1 MSEAPTIRV
10 EDLPPDTGEF
20 YPCEEPSESGVLG
33 ALTFGTTSRH
43 VLATW
48 LPAAFDKWGVRYVK
62 VAGWEDRGR
71 PMASGYFDPNASL
84 THHTGS
90 TSSAT
95 NPAPSLRTLIEGRS
109 DLSGPLSQVSTDYNG
124 LTYIIAAG
132 RANHAGTA
140 KATMGNP
147 AGDGNAMYLGNEVQT
162 NGTQTMPK
170 AQYDATVL
178 VAAAIADH
186 FGQTSASKVGLHA
199 TTSLSGKW
207 DLGAGTG
214 KSGVPYS
221 ITKFRA
227 DVTARLIAG
236 PPTQEDDVP
245 ADIETVKDIF
255 TTYNILV
262 NPDDPSSVTDL
273 SKRVTPSFVMEKAV
287 AKGNQA
293 IAATNAV
300 KAEVTKLQQQVAALD
315 TGGLDPARAE
325 AIFREEV
332 AKRLDAIFAP

>member
-1 MSEAPTIRV
+1 MSEVGVIRL
-10 EDLPPDTGEF
+10 EDIPPDTGEF

-33 ALTFGTTSRH
+33 ALMFGTTSRH
-43 VLATW
+43 VPATW

-71 PMASGYFDPNASL
+71 PMSSGYFDPNASL

-90 TSSAT
+90 TSSAS
-95 NPAPSLRTLIEGRS
+95 NPAPSLRTVIEGRS
-109 DLSGPLSQVSTDYNG
+109 DLSGPLCQVSTDFNG
-124 LTYIIAAG
+124 LTYIVAAG

-147 AGDGNAMYLGNEVQT
+147 AGDGNAMYVGNEVQT
-162 NGTQTMPK
+162 NGTQKMPQV
-170 AQYDATVL
+170 QYDAVVL

-186 FGQTSASKVGLHA
+186 FNQTSASKVGLHA

-214 KSGVPYS
+214 QSGVPYS

-227 DVTARLIAG
+227 DVAARLAAG
-236 PPTQEDDVP
+236 PPTQEDDM
-245 ADIETVKDIF
+245 ADITEANVRDIF
-255 TTYNILV
+255 TKYAIMKDV
-262 NPDDPSSVTDL
+262 RAADPETVP
-273 SKRVTPSFVMEKAV
+273 RVAPSALIEY
-287 AKGNQA
+287 
-293 IAATNAV
+293 AADNVRDVEMKVDALG
-300 KAEVTKLQQQVAALD
+300 KKIDALAASI
-315 TGGLDPARAE
+315 TAGGLSSEEAK

-332 AKRLDAIFAP
+332 AKKIDAIFAP